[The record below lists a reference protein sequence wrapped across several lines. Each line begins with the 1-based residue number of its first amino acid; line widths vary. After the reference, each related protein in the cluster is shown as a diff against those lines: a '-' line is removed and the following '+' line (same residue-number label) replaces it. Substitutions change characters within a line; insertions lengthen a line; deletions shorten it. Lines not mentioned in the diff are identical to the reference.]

1 MQRVPQKRNLCQSVN
16 SSTILEQARC
26 VKAAATLEEMFVHLN
41 KCLYRQHKY
50 LVLFRCGV
58 KVAKPET
65 FPKGPHA
72 AMGVRGPP
80 GEDPGRSSA
89 AAENMEAVARA
100 DGMGRRQTAE
110 PCNAT

>member
-1 MQRVPQKRNLCQSVN
+1 M
-16 SSTILEQARC
+16 
-26 VKAAATLEEMFVHLN
+26 
-41 KCLYRQHKY
+41 
-50 LVLFRCGV
+50 
-58 KVAKPET
+58 AKPET

-89 AAENMEAVARA
+89 AAENLEAVARA

-110 PCNAT
+110 PCNATSTERHQGPSQTKRRKPNMMGVAGGKSCAKSAAKAQSLLINE